1 MLADALT
8 LAIGYLVFGLVF
20 ALLLRG
26 GPEEDWVEDLLASV
40 LIPPL
45 FLVIVVLVAGRL
57 LWLRG
62 LAVESRFR
70 NWAR

>member
-8 LAIGYLVFGLVF
+8 LAIGYLLFGLVF

-26 GPEEDWVEDLLASV
+26 GPAEDRVEDLLASL

-45 FLVIVVLVAGRL
+45 FLLIAALVLGRV

-62 LAVESRFR
+62 LEAESRLR